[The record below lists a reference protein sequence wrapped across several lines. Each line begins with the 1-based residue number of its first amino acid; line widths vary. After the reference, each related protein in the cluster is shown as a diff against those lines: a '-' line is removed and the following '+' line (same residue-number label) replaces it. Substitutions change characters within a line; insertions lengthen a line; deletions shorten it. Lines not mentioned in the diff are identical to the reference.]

1 MNFSYLQIGVMQAAA
16 GFMTYLIIMG
26 ENGFHVRRLLWIR
39 DEWDDPMVDDLE
51 DSYGQQWVRL
61 SFLNEFSSYIRKFT
75 FFFNGTFAV
84 DVQRTKRLGALLS
97 RSFFLCNRCRTM
109 G

>member
-26 ENGFHVRRLLWIR
+26 ENGFHIRRLLWIR

-51 DSYGQQWVRL
+51 DSYGQQWVASNL
-61 SFLNEFSSYIRKFT
+61 LKNLPKFI
-75 FFFNGTFAV
+75 
-84 DVQRTKRLGALLS
+84 D
-97 RSFFLCNRCRTM
+97 
-109 G
+109 